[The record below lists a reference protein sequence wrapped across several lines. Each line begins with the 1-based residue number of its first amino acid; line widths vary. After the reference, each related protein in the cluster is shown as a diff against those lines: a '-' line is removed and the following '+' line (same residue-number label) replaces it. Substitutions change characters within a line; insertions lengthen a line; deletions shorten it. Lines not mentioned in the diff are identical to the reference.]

1 MTVNSNINT
10 FDENISRILAATES
24 ALLAG
29 MLMIEKKVVEYL
41 RKENINDTGYLQKSI
56 TSEVRREAYRILGI
70 TGTNM
75 RYAIFVHQGTRPHWP
90 PIKPIKKWVIHKL
103 GIRGAD
109 VPKVTF
115 LVRRK
120 ISKVGT
126 KGKPFFKFV
135 FNQYQNQIARIVAD
149 RMKMQLV
156 N

>member
-1 MTVNSNINT
+1 MPVKSKINT

-29 MLMIEKKVVEYL
+29 MLLIERKVVKYFE
-41 RKENINDTGYLQKSI
+41 KEKINVTGYLRNSI

-75 RYAIFVHQGTRPHWP
+75 KYAIFVHEGTRPHWP
-90 PIKPIKKWVIHKL
+90 PVDPIRKWVVQKL
-103 GIRGAD
+103 GIRGKE
-109 VPKVTF
+109 VSNVTF

-126 KGKPFFKFV
+126 KGRPFFGFV
-135 FNQYQNQIARIVAD
+135 FRQYQNQIARIVAD
-149 RMKMQLV
+149 RMKMKLV
-156 N
+156 